1 MYAEVAW
8 VLVSLRTQVQPQ
20 IILDPDYVPDD
31 LSISY
36 DYDWNKGLKLYRN
49 SIESQSTSV
58 NFSLPT
64 DVRGLLK
71 I

>member
-8 VLVSLRTQVQPQ
+8 VLVSSGTQVQPQ
-20 IILDPDYVPDD
+20 VMLDPGYLPDNF
-31 LSISY
+31 SVSY
-36 DYDWNKGLKLYRN
+36 DYDWNKGLKPYGKN
-49 SIESQSTSV
+49 VESQSTSV

-64 DVRGLLK
+64 DVRGILK